1 MTDTEIIKA
10 LTEAIVLMKQQQAE
24 IEFYRERAN
33 KYEAEVAVLLE
44 QTRKQKD
51 EIEKLKSVAEPLL
64 DEIEL
69 ETSGEAFRKI
79 KHNSLCETETFEG
92 MC

>member
-10 LTEAIVLMKQQQAE
+10 LTEAIDLMKRQQAE

-51 EIEKLKSVAEPLL
+51 EFEKLKTAAQPFL
-64 DEIEL
+64 DEIAKEISD
-69 ETSGEAFRKI
+69 TIFVKI
-79 KHNSLCETETFEG
+79 EHDSLCETATFEG
-92 MC
+92 R